1 MIDTETEIA
10 VWFFLIGFAVST
22 SGWVI
27 WALFNE
33 LKWHREIEL
42 KSKEVRK
49 FQALYNL
56 HKQTEERQASDET
69 SK

>member
-1 MIDTETEIA
+1 MISTEIEIA

-22 SGWVI
+22 GGWVI
-27 WALFNE
+27 WACFNE

-49 FQALYNL
+49 FQALYLL
-56 HKQTEERQASDET
+56 HKQTEEVSG
-69 SK
+69 